1 MTEITR
7 NDVIDVGG
15 GGGRCGEG
23 VGVRSSTP
31 AVAASFAADAGSEG
45 GGGAEWQM
53 VTRGKA
59 KAGGPKRT
67 TARTRAGV
75 AEEGDSL
82 QHAVPGFKA
91 ASTAAR
97 KRRAEGSIN
106 DKLAAMA
113 ATIIQLVMAQ
123 KQTVE
128 SQKAFL
134 ESNKAILDRNKALLE
149 SNQAMMETIKAQGD
163 EIKALKALLQQ
174 SPRPSSYSEVTATSD
189 TSTGSQAVGTRPTSA
204 NSSQL
209 RKEKPQI
216 QDDRAVSIDMGRFKG
231 SKNNYNVIRDGLRA
245 GLKVNKVT
253 EKLTIKSLRPGPG
266 DRIDVVFADKDEA
279 NKAKQHTRWLTSSLT
294 GVRVKGEQ
302 WYPVKFDSVVK
313 QCVLDQEVNDG
324 KTLNK
329 DFAKDFKADNGC
341 ETAECTV
348 MKATWLSKVDVKKK
362 VGSMVIWLKNKIDAE
377 YLLRTGTAMFGATDA
392 FCSPFIVR
400 DNSGP
405 CYHCN
410 RYGHKQASC
419 TSYIRCA
426 ICSKGHRRD
435 ECTNKDS
442 PKCPACGDA
451 HTVFDWACKLHPQ
464 HYRHVGQ
471 QKSRTRQE
479 QRSAAMDIDM
489 DISPRISSTD
499 TSSVSGGAQVAGT
512 ASTSN
517 TPSSSSC

>member
-1 MTEITR
+1 
-7 NDVIDVGG
+7 
-15 GGGRCGEG
+15 
-23 VGVRSSTP
+23 
-31 AVAASFAADAGSEG
+31 
-45 GGGAEWQM
+45 
-53 VTRGKA
+53 
-59 KAGGPKRT
+59 
-67 TARTRAGV
+67 
-75 AEEGDSL
+75 
-82 QHAVPGFKA
+82 
-91 ASTAAR
+91 
-97 KRRAEGSIN
+97 
-106 DKLAAMA
+106 
-113 ATIIQLVMAQ
+113 
-123 KQTVE
+123 
-128 SQKAFL
+128 
-134 ESNKAILDRNKALLE
+134 
-149 SNQAMMETIKAQGD
+149 
-163 EIKALKALLQQ
+163 
-174 SPRPSSYSEVTATSD
+174 
-189 TSTGSQAVGTRPTSA
+189 
-204 NSSQL
+204 
-209 RKEKPQI
+209 
-216 QDDRAVSIDMGRFKG
+216 
-231 SKNNYNVIRDGLRA
+231 
-245 GLKVNKVT
+245 
-253 EKLTIKSLRPGPG
+253 
-266 DRIDVVFADKDEA
+266 
-279 NKAKQHTRWLTSSLT
+279 
-294 GVRVKGEQ
+294 
-302 WYPVKFDSVVK
+302 VKFDSVVK
-313 QCVLDQEVNDG
+313 QCVLDPDVDDG

-362 VGSMVIWLKNKIDAE
+362 VGSMVIWLKNRIDAE

-392 FCSPFIVR
+392 FCSPFVVR

-419 TSYIRCA
+419 TSYTRCA

-471 QKSRTRQE
+471 RKSRTRQE

-489 DISPRISSTD
+489 DSSPRISSTD

>member
-1 MTEITR
+1 MNEIIQ
-7 NDVIDVGG
+7 NDVVAVGG
-15 GGGRCGEG
+15 GDGRRGEG
-23 VGVRSSTP
+23 VGARSSTS
-31 AVAASFAADAGSEG
+31 AVAAGCAADAGSEG

-59 KAGGPKRT
+59 KAGGARRT
-67 TARTRAGV
+67 TIRAIASGTER
-75 AEEGDSL
+75 EEGS
-82 QHAVPGFKA
+82 QRSAPGFEA

-97 KRRAEGSIN
+97 KRKAEDSVN
-106 DKLAAMA
+106 DKLTAMA
-113 ATIIQLVMAQ
+113 ATISQLALAQ
-123 KQTVE
+123 KQTAE

-149 SNQAMMETIKAQGD
+149 CNKELMETIKTQGE
-163 EIKALKALLQQ
+163 EIKALKALLQE
-174 SPRPSSYSEVTATSD
+174 SPRPSSYSEAIANSGTSID
-189 TSTGSQAVGTRPTSA
+189 LQSSQTRSTSA
-204 NSSQL
+204 ASSQL
-209 RKEKPQI
+209 RKEKPQV

-279 NKAKQHTRWLTSSLT
+279 NKAKQHTRWLTSSLA
-294 GVRVKGEQ
+294 GARVKSEQ

-313 QCVLDQEVNDG
+313 QRVLDQDVNDG

-329 DFAKDFKADNGC
+329 DFAKDFKADNSC

-348 MKATWLSKVDVKKK
+348 MKATWLSKVDAKKK
-362 VGSMVIWLKNKIDAE
+362 VGSMVVWLKNRVDAE
-377 YLLRTGTAMFGATDA
+377 FLLRTGTAMFGATDA

-419 TSYIRCA
+419 TSQIRCA
-426 ICSKGHRRD
+426 ICSKGHRRN
-435 ECTNKDS
+435 ECTNKDR
-442 PKCPACGDA
+442 PRCPACGDA

-471 QKSRTRQE
+471 QKAKTRQD
-479 QRSAAMDIDM
+479 QRGAAMDIDL
-489 DISPRISSTD
+489 DSVPRTSPTNASSTR
-499 TSSVSGGAQVAGT
+499 GGARVAST
-512 ASTSN
+512 ASMSN
-517 TPSSSSC
+517 TPSNSSC

>member
-1 MTEITR
+1 
-7 NDVIDVGG
+7 
-15 GGGRCGEG
+15 
-23 VGVRSSTP
+23 
-31 AVAASFAADAGSEG
+31 
-45 GGGAEWQM
+45 
-53 VTRGKA
+53 
-59 KAGGPKRT
+59 
-67 TARTRAGV
+67 
-75 AEEGDSL
+75 
-82 QHAVPGFKA
+82 
-91 ASTAAR
+91 
-97 KRRAEGSIN
+97 
-106 DKLAAMA
+106 
-113 ATIIQLVMAQ
+113 
-123 KQTVE
+123 
-128 SQKAFL
+128 
-134 ESNKAILDRNKALLE
+134 
-149 SNQAMMETIKAQGD
+149 
-163 EIKALKALLQQ
+163 
-174 SPRPSSYSEVTATSD
+174 
-189 TSTGSQAVGTRPTSA
+189 
-204 NSSQL
+204 
-209 RKEKPQI
+209 
-216 QDDRAVSIDMGRFKG
+216 VSIDMGRFKG
-231 SKNNYNVIRDGLRA
+231 SKNNYNIIRDGLRA

-279 NKAKQHTRWLTSSLT
+279 NKAKQHTRWLTSSLA
-294 GVRVKGEQ
+294 GARVKGEQ

-362 VGSMVIWLKNKIDAE
+362 VGSMVIWLKNRIDAE

-392 FCSPFIVR
+392 FCSPFVVR

-419 TSYIRCA
+419 TSYTRCA

-471 QKSRTRQE
+471 RKSRTREE

-489 DISPRISSTD
+489 DSSPRISSTD

>member
-1 MTEITR
+1 MNEITQ
-7 NDVIDVGG
+7 NDVVAVGG
-15 GGGRCGEG
+15 GDGRRGEG
-23 VGVRSSTP
+23 VGAQSSTP
-31 AVAASFAADAGSEG
+31 AVVAGRAADAGSEG

-59 KAGGPKRT
+59 KAGGLKKTIMKVKP
-67 TARTRAGV
+67 RAANVG
-75 AEEGDSL
+75 EDL
-82 QHAVPGFKA
+82 QQVTPGFEA
-91 ASTAAR
+91 ASTAVR
-97 KRRAEGSIN
+97 KRKAEDSVN

-113 ATIIQLVMAQ
+113 DAIAQLAMAQ
-123 KQTVE
+123 KDMTENHKALVE
-128 SQKAFL
+128 S
-134 ESNKAILDRNKALLE
+134 NTI
-149 SNQAMMETIKAQGD
+149 MMEMIKAQAKDIKAQGE
-163 EIKALKALLQQ
+163 EIKALRALIQDGVSQ
-174 SPRPSSYSEVTATSD
+174 RTYSEAIASGNT
-189 TSTGSQAVGTRPTSA
+189 PTSPQ
-204 NSSQL
+204 SSQTRSTSAGSSQV
-209 RKEKPQI
+209 RKDKPQV

-231 SKNNYNVIRDGLRA
+231 AKNNYNVIRDGLRA

-294 GVRVKGEQ
+294 GARVKGEQ

-313 QCVLDQEVNDG
+313 QCVLDQDVNDG

-329 DFAKDFKADNGC
+329 DFAKDFKADNSC
-341 ETAECTV
+341 ETADCTV
-348 MKATWLSKVDVKKK
+348 MKATWLSKVDSKKK
-362 VGSMVIWLKNKIDAE
+362 VGSMVVWLKNRVDAE

-419 TSYIRCA
+419 TSSIRCA

-435 ECTNKDS
+435 ECPNKDS

-451 HTVFDWACKLHPQ
+451 HMVFDWACKLHPQ

-471 QKSRTRQE
+471 QKAKTRQD
-479 QRSAAMDIDM
+479 QRGAAMDIDL
-489 DISPRISSTD
+489 DSVPRTSPTNASSI
-499 TSSVSGGAQVAGT
+499 SGGAQVASAVGI
-512 ASTSN
+512 ANTSN
-517 TPSSSSC
+517 GSSC